1 MAVPSSASAYL
12 RNTTGGAFVKADQ
25 GGTILGNQITGS
37 VITKALALKDNAKDF
52 AVGNLPKELANGI
65 VTNTKA
71 LAGGTFA
78 YQAAGKYVVMTSATS
93 LSGVDTNKMLITG
106 QGGVIN
112 SIHQFMHDF
121 GAKVMTRLRDNHYT
135 LTGRFRNGNSTLSR
149 LIWLNNAGTGSH
161 KPATKTDLDPWNPQ
175 AGSAVRKSDVAA
187 NPTRAIPGKLVMMV
201 DFVDPAV
208 ATGGNFF
215 NYKPITGM

>member
-78 YQAAGKYVVMTSATS
+78 YQAAGKYVVMTIATS

-121 GAKVMTRLRDNHYT
+121 GAKVMTRLRENHYT
-135 LTGRFRNGNSTLSR
+135 LTGKFRNGNSTKSR
-149 LIWLNNAGTGSH
+149 LIWLNNAGTAIAA
-161 KPATKTDLDPWNPQ
+161 PATKTGLDPWNPQ

-187 NPTRAIPGKLVMMV
+187 NPTRAIAGKLVMMV